1 MHMERQ
7 GGQQELLGADRA
19 KRGVFVTPGFRVQW
33 PITED
38 LATLRRRLRAFGIA
52 AELTEQ
58 RLSDLVL
65 AANEAASIVLRH
77 GSERGS
83 LIAWSDGAVVSV
95 EVVDVPGAV
104 IETHLGM
111 DPAPFA
117 AGRELGLWVIHR
129 VCDKVSIDDS
139 DGRFHLCLS
148 LRRSMPETVSA

>member
-1 MHMERQ
+1 MQARRRQLAYRGLPRRVLSSSHNASERPAACHGQLERRPVRHARSAEVRMHMERQ

-77 GSERGS
+77 GSESNDRN
-83 LIAWSDGAVVSV
+83 LWIAGKGCTFPDH
-95 EVVDVPGAV
+95 P
-104 IETHLGM
+104 L
-111 DPAPFA
+111 
-117 AGRELGLWVIHR
+117 
-129 VCDKVSIDDS
+129 KVS
-139 DGRFHLCLS
+139 R
-148 LRRSMPETVSA
+148 